1 MKQST
6 EPRSKIKMSAVLV
19 SFTDS
24 IGEKPFAITYY
35 QSSGARTRIWS
46 QTLDRHDGSY
56 IVRYKIYGSY
66 DDIMIAIEYKG
77 QHIAKSPYKME
88 GNIFKHV

>member
-1 MKQST
+1 M
-6 EPRSKIKMSAVLV
+6 SKIKTSAVLV

-66 DDIMIAIEYKG
+66 DDILIAIEYKG

-88 GNIFKHV
+88 GNVFTNVSFFR